1 MEAEGD
7 NAVPAP
13 GGVEDLVDTQFPR
26 EEAGDSEGVHSS
38 TLDPGDGDPED
49 TGIASL
55 SEASEAIPGG
65 CHCQLSGEE
74 ISRRPVGN
82 LWELKKVA

>member
-1 MEAEGD
+1 MEAGGD

-13 GGVEDLVDTQFPR
+13 GGVEDLPDTQFPR

-49 TGIASL
+49 TGIASRD
-55 SEASEAIPGG
+55 EALEAIPGS
-65 CHCQLSGEE
+65 CHC
-74 ISRRPVGN
+74 
-82 LWELKKVA
+82 

>member
-1 MEAEGD
+1 MEAGGD

-26 EEAGDSEGVHSS
+26 EEAGDSERVHAS

-55 SEASEAIPGG
+55 NKALEANPQG
-65 CHCQLSGEE
+65 LSLLAEREE
-74 ISRRPVGN
+74 ISGRPVGS
-82 LWELKKVA
+82 LWEPKKVA